1 MAKVDGF
8 MGMVLSFV
16 ASPQG
21 QEAVHQ
27 YLSSPEGQAALN
39 SYLATPKGQQNAKIL
54 LGRMLDKLDLPT
66 EVKESIRKALSQ
78 KK

>member
-27 YLSSPEGQAALN
+27 YLSSPEGQSALN
-39 SYLATPKGQQNAKIL
+39 FYLATPKGQ
-54 LGRMLDKLDLPT
+54 
-66 EVKESIRKALSQ
+66 
-78 KK
+78 

>member
-1 MAKVDGF
+1 MANVDGF

-16 ASPQG
+16 ASRRG

-39 SYLATPKGQQNAKIL
+39 SYLATAKGQQNAKLL
-54 LGRMLDKLDLPT
+54 LGRMLDNLDLST
-66 EVKESIRKALSQ
+66 DVKESIRKALSQ